1 MTGGVPASGKRYTK
15 TKQKEIKNPITTTM
29 MESTIFSFFTSPS
42 SPQTKL
48 ATPRNNSKKAIGYTD
63 KCSIIYTLA
72 ELKTVIKRKNMI
84 CNIRPKKEKFNYK
97 TPYS

>member
-1 MTGGVPASGKRYTK
+1 
-15 TKQKEIKNPITTTM
+15 M
-29 MESTIFSFFTSPS
+29 MESTIFSFFISPS

-72 ELKTVIKRKNMI
+72 ELKTEINRKNMI
-84 CNIRPKKEKFNYK
+84 CNIRPKKGKFNYK